1 MWTLQEEEGQT
12 TAASN
17 SDASLSDALNN
28 LYARFDIQRDATA
41 GKITLSPK
49 DQVISLITVNV

>member
-1 MWTLQEEEGQT
+1 MWTLQKEQGQT

-28 LYARFDIQRDATA
+28 LYAQFDLQRDATER
-41 GKITLSPK
+41 KITLSPK
-49 DQVISLITVNV
+49 DQVISLTRVSV